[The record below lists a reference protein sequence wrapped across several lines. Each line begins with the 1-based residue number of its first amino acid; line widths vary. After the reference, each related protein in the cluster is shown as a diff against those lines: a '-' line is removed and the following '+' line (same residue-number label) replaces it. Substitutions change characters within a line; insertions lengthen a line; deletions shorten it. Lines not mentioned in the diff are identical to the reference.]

1 VTSFKLDE
9 RRVRRRQVLRTAVDD
24 CISELETQGAC
35 FSGWRR
41 AARLRRWGLPDLT
54 LSRHI
59 LQPFSGINCGLNRK
73 GDRQKFT
80 KLTGEGGPHFQ
91 WTSSRT

>member
-1 VTSFKLDE
+1 MTSFKLDE

-41 AARLRRWGLPDLT
+41 GAAAALGAAGPDPESAYSTTIFRYKLRLEPQRG
-54 LSRHI
+54 
-59 LQPFSGINCGLNRK
+59 
-73 GDRQKFT
+73 
-80 KLTGEGGPHFQ
+80 
-91 WTSSRT
+91 